1 MNILSQKMN
10 SFLHSFVEMY
20 KKKELDYDYYREFSV
35 ESRFRYQN
43 LNGEI
48 MTDNINEEMLDKVNI
63 EYNYIKFILPL
74 INILC

>member
-1 MNILSQKMN
+1 MNR
-10 SFLHSFVEMY
+10 
-20 KKKELDYDYYREFSV
+20 KELDYDYYREFSV

-63 EYNYIKFILPL
+63 EYNYIKFIFN
-74 INILC
+74 INSS